1 MQTLTNNLYLIS
13 LSPLIYLGLTLIYHF
28 IENIFYQR
36 RMVYEDY
43 KQAYNDLNSTEDRD
57 AASLL
62 KFSHK
67 CNARLR
73 LKDKIR
79 NELNHMGL
87 RVILMTILAV
97 ISINFLNFHYENN
110 KTSIQ
115 EKIHAINN

>member
-1 MQTLTNNLYLIS
+1 MQTLINNLYLIS
-13 LSPLIYLGLTLIYHF
+13 LSPLIYLGLILIYHF

-36 RMVYEDY
+36 RMLFEDY
-43 KQAYNDLNSTEDRD
+43 KQAYNDLNSPEDRD

-62 KFSHK
+62 KFSYK

-79 NELNHMGL
+79 SELNQMGL

-97 ISINFLNFHYENN
+97 ISINLFNSRDENN
-110 KTSIQ
+110 KTIIQ
-115 EKIHAINN
+115 EKFHAINN

>member
-1 MQTLTNNLYLIS
+1 MQTLVNNLYLIS
-13 LSPLIYLGLTLIYHF
+13 LSPLIYLGLILIYHY

-36 RMVYEDY
+36 RIIYEDY
-43 KQAYNDLNSTEDRD
+43 KQAYNDLNSSEDRD

-62 KFSHK
+62 KFSYK

-79 NELNHMGL
+79 DELSHMGL

-97 ISINFLNFHYENN
+97 ISINFLSSHYENN
-110 KTSIQ
+110 RTSIKG
-115 EKIHAINN
+115 KIHAINN